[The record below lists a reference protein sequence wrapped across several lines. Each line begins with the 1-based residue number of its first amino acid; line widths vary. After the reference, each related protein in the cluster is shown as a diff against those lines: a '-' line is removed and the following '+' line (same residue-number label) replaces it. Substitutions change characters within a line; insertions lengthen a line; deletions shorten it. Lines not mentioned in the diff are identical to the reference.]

1 MKKRVILVTGTPA
14 TGKTTLAKP
23 LAAALNAQY
32 FNLTDLARKEHLT
45 TSKDEQRDT
54 DVIDETKMRQ
64 KLKTLITKAQNDV
77 VIDGHYAAAVVPK
90 TRVTNVFVLR
100 RNPKELRHAMEQR
113 GYSPAK
119 QDENLQAEIL
129 DVCLIES
136 FQKQKK
142 ETVCELDAT
151 AKTPDQILTE
161 ALEVLNGKK
170 PCVTGF
176 VDWIGA
182 LEREGKLDEYLK
194 T

>member
-1 MKKRVILVTGTPA
+1 MKKRVFLVTGTPA
-14 TGKTTLAKP
+14 TGKTTLAKS
-23 LAAALNAQY
+23 LAAALSAQY
-32 FNLTDLARKEHLT
+32 LNLTDLARNEHLT
-45 TSKDEQRDT
+45 KSKDEQRNT
-54 DVIDETKMRQ
+54 DIIDETKMRQ
-64 KLKTLITKAQNDV
+64 KIKTLISSAPTV
-77 VIDGHYAAAVVPK
+77 VIDGHYAAALVPK
-90 TRVTNVFVLR
+90 TQVTNVFVLR
-100 RNPKELRHAMEQR
+100 RNPKELRHTMEQR

-136 FQKQKK
+136 LQKQKK

-161 ALEVLNGKK
+161 ALEVLSGKK
-170 PCVTGF
+170 PCITGF

>member
-14 TGKTTLAKP
+14 TGKTTLAKS

-54 DVIDETKMRQ
+54 DVIDEHKMRQ
-64 KLKTLITKAQNDV
+64 KLKTLITNTQNDV

-90 TRVTNVFVLR
+90 TQVTNVFVLR

-113 GYSPAK
+113 GYTPAK

-136 FQKQKK
+136 LQKQKRK
-142 ETVCELDAT
+142 TVCELDAT
-151 AKTPDQILTE
+151 AKTPDQILAE

-170 PCVTGF
+170 SCATGF